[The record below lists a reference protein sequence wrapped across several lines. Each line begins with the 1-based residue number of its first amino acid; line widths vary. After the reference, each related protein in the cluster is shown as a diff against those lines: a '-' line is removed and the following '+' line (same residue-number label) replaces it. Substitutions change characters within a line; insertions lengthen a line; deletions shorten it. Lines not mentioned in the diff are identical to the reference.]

1 MNILYIGQ
9 MVPED
14 KIGKC
19 TGYSVAGDMMQKNI
33 LKELMYHRE
42 VENIYIISVLP
53 NAAFPKDKIWIKQDE
68 SQYYKSTIHN
78 LSYCNIPVIK
88 QCYQKHQI
96 YKTACLMAKNNKIDC
111 IVCYN
116 MYVQFGKAALKLE
129 KKLNIPLIPI
139 LADLPVENILKE
151 SNFFYRCQQR
161 IIKKNTLENIRKVK
175 HAIVLNKNAAD
186 YMIEKR
192 DYIVIPGGVDKKQN
206 YTIKQRKELNRKIVY
221 AGTLSSYS
229 GILNLISAVIQS
241 DIQDATL
248 EIYGDGELKDEIIQI
263 TKKNS
268 LIKYMGKKNID
279 DMRKIMEGA
288 WILTNPRSVA
298 DPVSAISFPS
308 KLFEYIMCGRP
319 VVTTVF
325 SGMPENIKKI
335 VYSCG
340 NGTIDEI
347 KVTLKQM
354 DRMSEETLNRSAE
367 EAYRYVVNEMNWN
380 KQVEKIF
387 LYIQSIL

>member
-1 MNILYIGQ
+1 
-9 MVPED
+9 
-14 KIGKC
+14 
-19 TGYSVAGDMMQKNI
+19 
-33 LKELMYHRE
+33 
-42 VENIYIISVLP
+42 
-53 NAAFPKDKIWIKQDE
+53 
-68 SQYYKSTIHN
+68 
-78 LSYCNIPVIK
+78 
-88 QCYQKHQI
+88 
-96 YKTACLMAKNNKIDC
+96 MAKNNKIDC

-129 KKLNIPLIPI
+129 KKLNIPLITI

-161 IIKKNTLENIRKVK
+161 IIKKNTLDNIRKVK

-221 AGTLSSYS
+221 AGALSSYS

-241 DIQDATL
+241 DIQDVTL
-248 EIYGDGELKDEIIQI
+248 EIYGDGELKHEIIQI

-288 WILTNPRSVA
+288 WILVNPRSVA

-354 DRMSEETLNRSAE
+354 DRMPEETLHRSAE
-367 EAYRYVVNEMNWN
+367 EAYRYVVDEMNWN